1 MNIDSF
7 MRMLHNHPGWENMT
21 RKGGAGIVVL
31 FGGVD
36 FLVFRDNAL
45 HYLRAVPQNATS
57 LAVVRAFNALMG
69 KCRKELEKELE
80 QWDMTR
86 LTRDD
91 NESDR

>member
-1 MNIDSF
+1 MNKETF
-7 MRMLHNHPGWENMT
+7 MRMLRSHPRWDDMT
-21 RKGGAGIVVL
+21 RKGSAGIVVL
-31 FGGVD
+31 FGGVE

-69 KCRKELEKELE
+69 NCRKELEKELE
-80 QWDMTR
+80 RWNMVR

-91 NESDR
+91 NEGDR

>member
-1 MNIDSF
+1 MNKERF
-7 MRMLHNHPGWENMT
+7 LRMLRNHSEWENLT

-36 FLVFRDNAL
+36 FLIFRDNAL

-69 KCRKELEKELE
+69 SCRIPWNLCGSIRK
-80 QWDMTR
+80 
-86 LTRDD
+86 
-91 NESDR
+91 